1 MKLSKTVPQGPRVV
15 PLEEYERH
23 GLDHPTAAACLFF
36 APFVA
41 LHKQATTPKTPEWR
55 CHWFNS
61 DNVRQS
67 LGSYTCERAML
78 AANIQPQNRRDY
90 VEENDKTGAL
100 ELVRSTFSGEKRFP
114 IIVELVKDETQDPE
128 SHHFRN
134 FNWSPLPLA
143 PKQAPLGLPKSAP
156 PSIPSD
162 CEEASPAGILAGL
175 TDRGLVL
182 SEESAKA
189 LAKATAKERRVF
201 SCVECATMTDTITEQ
216 DNCGAWIVTEGT
228 PYVVKT
234 LEVFTESGR
243 YCFPLTDKAPANQET
258 PTAPASV

>member
-1 MKLSKTVPQGPRVV
+1 VV
-15 PLEEYERH
+15 PLEEYQAH

-41 LHKQATTPKTPEWR
+41 LHKQATTPKAPEWR
-55 CHWFNS
+55 GHWFDSN
-61 DNVRQS
+61 NVRQS

-114 IIVELVKDETQDPE
+114 IIVELVKDETQDPT
-128 SHHFRN
+128 SHHFHN
-134 FNWSPLPLA
+134 FNRSPLPLV
-143 PKQAPLGLPKSAP
+143 PTPAPLGLPKSAP

-162 CEEASPAGILAGL
+162 CKEVTLADIQAAL
-175 TDRGLVL
+175 VKRGLVL
-182 SEESAKA
+182 SEASAKA
-189 LAKATAKERRVF
+189 LAKATTKERRLF
-201 SCVECATMTDTITEQ
+201 SRVECVTVTDTITEQ
-216 DNCGAWIVTEGT
+216 DNCGAWIVTESD

-234 LEVFTESGR
+234 LEVFTESAHYR
-243 YCFPLTDKAPANQET
+243 FPLTDKAPA
-258 PTAPASV
+258 PL

>member
-1 MKLSKTVPQGPRVV
+1 MKPAKTVPQGPRVV

-41 LHKQATTPKTPEWR
+41 LHNQATKPKVPEWR
-55 CHWFNS
+55 CYWFDS

-67 LGSYTCERAML
+67 LGAYTCERAML

-100 ELVRSTFSGEKRFP
+100 VLVRSTFSGEKRFP
-114 IIVELVKDETQDPE
+114 IIVELVKDETQDPNAYN
-128 SHHFRN
+128 FRN
-134 FNWSPLPLA
+134 FNRSPLPLA

-156 PSIPSD
+156 PEVPSD
-162 CEEASPAGILAGL
+162 CEEATLADIQSAL
-175 TDRGLVL
+175 VNRGLVL
-182 SEESAKA
+182 SEASAKA

-201 SCVECATMTDTITEQ
+201 SRVECVTITDTIAEKGE
-216 DNCGAWIVTEGT
+216 DGVFRAKESA

-258 PTAPASV
+258 PAAPASL